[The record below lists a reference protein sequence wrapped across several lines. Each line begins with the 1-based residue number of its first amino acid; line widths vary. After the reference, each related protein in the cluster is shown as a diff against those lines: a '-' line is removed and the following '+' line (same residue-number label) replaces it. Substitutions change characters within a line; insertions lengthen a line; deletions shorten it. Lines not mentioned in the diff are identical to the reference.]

1 MLVNKYFFMLSDK
14 HKHRLLNAKLNAD
27 HLLRFIN
34 KWVTQEHIP
43 DHIAHMLTKIAE
55 MNITEQQYYHVYRDE
70 LYYIKY
76 DKTNYKK
83 YCNAGW
89 RKMPKYYRKDK

>member
-1 MLVNKYFFMLSDK
+1 MITDK
-14 HKHRLLNAKLNAD
+14 HRKRLLNAKINAD

-34 KWVTQEHIP
+34 RWIARDDIP
-43 DHIAHMLTKIAE
+43 PHIAHILTKIAE
-55 MNITEQQYYHVYRDE
+55 MNIKQQQYYHVYKDE

-83 YCNAGW
+83 YACVGW
-89 RKMPKYYRKDK
+89 RELPKYHKKINN